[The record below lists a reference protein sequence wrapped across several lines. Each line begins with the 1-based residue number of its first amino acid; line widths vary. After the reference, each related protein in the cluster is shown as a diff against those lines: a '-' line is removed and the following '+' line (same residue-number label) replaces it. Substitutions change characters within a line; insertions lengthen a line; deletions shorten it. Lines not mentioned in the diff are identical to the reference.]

1 MPDMAGPLPPALL
14 DVDGVEIKP
23 HGDTKGRVA
32 RIGAQRVDGDPDLRL
47 GDFDYLIGL
56 IAHEQV
62 VGTAGD
68 GVARLAKGQEAAAD
82 LAVIFR
88 LSGQDGALED
98 DGTDVPV
105 GGRSPHRDS

>member
-1 MPDMAGPLPPALL
+1 MAGPLPAALL
-14 DVDGVEIKP
+14 DVSGVEIKP

-32 RIGAQRVDGDPDLRL
+32 RIAAQRVDGDLHIRQ

-62 VGTAGD
+62 VGAAEE
-68 GVARLAKGQEAAAD
+68 GVVQVGKSQEAAAD
-82 LAVIFR
+82 LAVISG

-98 DGTDVPV
+98 DGTDVPISR
-105 GGRSPHRDS
+105 RSPHGDS